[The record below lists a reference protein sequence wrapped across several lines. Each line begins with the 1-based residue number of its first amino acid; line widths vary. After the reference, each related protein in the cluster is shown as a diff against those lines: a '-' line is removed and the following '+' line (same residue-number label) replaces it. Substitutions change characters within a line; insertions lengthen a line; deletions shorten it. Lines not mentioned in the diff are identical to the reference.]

1 MNELLLRRRNAVIT
15 SAAPLPYDAEV
26 EYLQSSGT
34 QYIELPYGF
43 EDIDE
48 IEIVCALGQNEN
60 DKYLLAPKTW
70 NNNRNRFAVAG
81 SYISHFNVGYGD
93 VKTNATAMSPTTNVD
108 YSFHTWKYANHLFEV
123 TDLGLERSVS
133 SITFGGITAALK
145 LFYGYNTNTTGK
157 IKSFRHKKGGVVVLD
172 LIAVRVGT
180 TGYMYDKVTNTLM
193 TNNGTFAYGNDI
205 T

>member
-1 MNELLLRRRNAVIT
+1 MNELLLRRRIAIINST
-15 SAAPLPYDAEV
+15 PSLPYDAEV

-43 EDIDE
+43 EDTDE
-48 IEIVCALGQNEN
+48 IEIVCALGQNTN
-60 DKYLLAPKTW
+60 DKYLVAPKTW
-70 NNNRNRFAVAG
+70 NNNRNRFAMAG
-81 SYISHFNVGYGD
+81 CYVGRFNVGYGASITGSTGMLPS
-93 VKTNATAMSPTTNVD
+93 KNID
-108 YSFHTWKYANHLFEV
+108 YDFHTWKYSNHLFEV
-123 TDLGLERSVS
+123 TDLGLSLDVS
-133 SITFGGITAALK
+133 NITFGGITTNLR
-145 LFYGYNTNTTGK
+145 LFYGYNANTTGK